1 MNNTMAERET
11 KNKSKSER
19 QKERERRNSHAVK
32 EPLQGIL

>member
-1 MNNTMAERET
+1 MNNTVAERET